1 MYRNHSSS
9 VIRKLFQRYYKA
21 NKTRNIILAC
31 AIILTTILITAACST
46 FYSYLKLSK
55 HQEMKETGTSAN
67 VILSRPTQN
76 QLDLLSKFDILKP
89 EMNIQTKMGSLVNN
103 KGQAGIDIQ
112 MISSTNWEE
121 YSGSLVDNM
130 QGTYPAKGNE
140 IMMSTWLLNRLG
152 YSKPR
157 NGMEVSLSV
166 AISDISK
173 NGDAEVQSLPFT
185 LSGFYE
191 DTANINS
198 ENNRIVFFSETF
210 LREHPQEVP
219 NLVGLLFKDT
229 RHYHDKIEQIRAS
242 IDLDGNQQLIPS
254 YDGKLNMNVKD
265 SLVAVIMVLFFMF
278 DGYLIIFNV
287 AYISITRD
295 VRFYGLLKML
305 GMTSAQIKQIVYYS
319 VAKVAFFALPVGM
332 LLGWGLSFYVVPLAL
347 SSYEGFSS
355 IDRQVNLWVLLL
367 ALFFSALTLFLS
379 YRAPAKKAGR
389 ISPIEASKHTDT
401 QSGKQKSRG
410 RHGAKIPY
418 MSLKNIL
425 HSKKRLLFVVL
436 TLFLGSTALV
446 VLSTFLKSFSAEEYI
461 NAEVK
466 YDIAMYNQ
474 MTRASFNPTEEQ
486 HFTPELL
493 SQISAVNGIRE
504 LERTTVVSIFQHYSD
519 STHGEWLRNYN
530 EFRAGVNEELRDK
543 KHYEEDPKTNFW
555 GLLIGIDD
563 KKLEEYNRTAKNPI
577 NLSDFSKGKIAL
589 VTDINGNGIPI
600 GVQIPFTVIDNN
612 KSYKVKIGGQMT
624 FERDAMNSGAA
635 PWLIVSNNVINKY
648 HSDAVIYSIKINA
661 QKGKEQ
667 DVLNEVKLLTSGDS
681 SISRTSKIEQAKAFA
696 DLKQSFSNLSIV
708 IIIILSSI
716 GVLNFINTILVSIVS
731 RKQEFAV
738 LASIG
743 ATKKQIKWLITF
755 EGIWFALIAFVLTL
769 IVGSG
774 ISYLVF
780 NILHEY
786 IGYGVFRYP
795 VTSLII
801 YSGVVLLICSI
812 IPGLLYKSISR
823 SSVIEQLRQAE

>member
-1 MYRNHSSS
+1 M
-9 VIRKLFQRYYKA
+9 
-21 NKTRNIILAC
+21 
-31 AIILTTILITAACST
+31 
-46 FYSYLKLSK
+46 
-55 HQEMKETGTSAN
+55 
-67 VILSRPTQN
+67 
-76 QLDLLSKFDILKP
+76 
-89 EMNIQTKMGSLVNN
+89 
-103 KGQAGIDIQ
+103 
-112 MISSTNWEE
+112 
-121 YSGSLVDNM
+121 
-130 QGTYPAKGNE
+130 
-140 IMMSTWLLNRLG
+140 
-152 YSKPR
+152 
-157 NGMEVSLSV
+157 
-166 AISDISK
+166 
-173 NGDAEVQSLPFT
+173 
-185 LSGFYE
+185 
-191 DTANINS
+191 
-198 ENNRIVFFSETF
+198 
-210 LREHPQEVP
+210 
-219 NLVGLLFKDT
+219 
-229 RHYHDKIEQIRAS
+229 
-242 IDLDGNQQLIPS
+242 
-254 YDGKLNMNVKD
+254 
-265 SLVAVIMVLFFMF
+265 
-278 DGYLIIFNV
+278 
-287 AYISITRD
+287 
-295 VRFYGLLKML
+295 
-305 GMTSAQIKQIVYYS
+305 
-319 VAKVAFFALPVGM
+319 
-332 LLGWGLSFYVVPLAL
+332 
-347 SSYEGFSS
+347 
-355 IDRQVNLWVLLL
+355 
-367 ALFFSALTLFLS
+367 
-379 YRAPAKKAGR
+379 
-389 ISPIEASKHTDT
+389 
-401 QSGKQKSRG
+401 
-410 RHGAKIPY
+410 
-418 MSLKNIL
+418 
-425 HSKKRLLFVVL
+425 
-436 TLFLGSTALV
+436 
-446 VLSTFLKSFSAEEYI
+446 
-461 NAEVK
+461 
-466 YDIAMYNQ
+466 
-474 MTRASFNPTEEQ
+474 
-486 HFTPELL
+486 
-493 SQISAVNGIRE
+493 
-504 LERTTVVSIFQHYSD
+504 
-519 STHGEWLRNYN
+519 
-530 EFRAGVNEELRDK
+530 
-543 KHYEEDPKTNFW
+543 
-555 GLLIGIDD
+555 IGIDD